1 MRYYFF
7 KHVGHQ
13 LPPYWFRELPHNV
26 VDLIGV
32 SLPSR
37 FVLQAKGSVET
48 LLDKEKHIFDFGLT
62 VLEILWAEDV
72 LHAPQ
77 GCLRCNT

>member
-1 MRYYFF
+1 MHYYFF

-13 LPPYWFRELPHNV
+13 LPPYWFGKLPHNV
-26 VDLIGV
+26 VDLVGV
-32 SLPSR
+32 GLPSC
-37 FVLQAKGSVET
+37 FVLETKGSVES

-72 LHAPQ
+72 LHASQ
-77 GCLRCNT
+77 GRLPYTT